1 MVQIKNFLRKELHQ
15 MSNIGAE
22 IDKDTMEDRIMIYL
36 YRDAESWPKKRLTFD
51 RVSMNV
57 IKMRYC

>member
-1 MVQIKNFLRKELHQ
+1 MLKIFFSGAKLQIKNFLRKELHQ

-36 YRDAESWPKKRLTFD
+36 YRDAES
-51 RVSMNV
+51 
-57 IKMRYC
+57 